1 MNPKAVRFTKVFGA
15 LALAAG
21 LSSSALA
28 QDPVVAPGANLTFA
42 ISSTEAAPGETVNLV
57 VSVSGGVAQTS
68 ALNFTVEVL
77 DGGSL
82 VDGSITGTGLITGYA
97 YEDNTTTSGQ
107 YRAVLYPA
115 PGTSPAPFSS
125 TGSVD
130 VARLSIKVSD
140 SATEGT
146 IRLGIANRF
155 DTDGITGLV
164 GLSNSQGSTVI
175 NAQETVAAGGA
186 RAINSTP
193 GIITIVDFTKIEFN
207 KDAFNTGWE
216 AVQILPGFRTY
227 LPDASGDAPAN
238 LTFGHTANTGVVQ
251 TTANLSGSS
260 YGYFGT
266 LPTQRF
272 TGVDANNILI
282 QNWTVTS
289 SAANPNDAPKFRLRS
304 NADGWAEGT
313 VLQEVISA
321 TNPVG
326 QGAST
331 VPVAADGATVLQHLT
346 FAVPSASN
354 GGQFSER
361 DGFLLYADFETF
373 LDGGF
378 KFGGQGETVVVQQ
391 AELRTFDP
399 STLTGGTVLYD
410 QTFAAGETGGFVT
423 SNAGNE
429 NVGVAGLPMS
439 ADTSNGL
446 LLIPSGAPS
455 EQGLSF
461 GWFENAPAGLTV
473 DGSLIYRVEYN
484 LSTTAASPV
493 QTNPARLRI
502 AVEEQPTLP
511 DYVKEAVVESGGSA
525 TDTGNL
531 PSTDAAGTNYV
542 TYVRFPA
549 NLNGQ
554 QIKLYFDVF
563 QTVADISGLPVSGG
577 VKLNSLTVTA
587 FPAPAIFN

>member
-1 MNPKAVRFTKVFGA
+1 MHPKAVRLTKVFGA
-15 LALAAG
+15 LALVGG
-21 LSSSALA
+21 LASSAIA
-28 QDPVVAPGANLTFA
+28 QDPVVLPDGNLTFA
-42 ISSTEAAPGETVNLV
+42 ISSAEAAPGQTVELL
-57 VSVSGGVAQTS
+57 VSVSGGVAQSS
-68 ALNFTVEVL
+68 ALNFTVEIL
-77 DGGSL
+77 EGGTL
-82 VDGSITGTGLITGYA
+82 VDGNITGAGLIDGYA

-107 YRAVLYPA
+107 YRGVLYPA
-115 PGTSPAPFSS
+115 PGSNPPPFS
-125 TGSVD
+125 TTDSVD

-175 NAQETVAAGGA
+175 NAAETVAAGGT

-193 GIITIVDFTKIEFN
+193 GTITIVDFTTVEFN
-207 KDAFNTGWE
+207 KDTFNAGWE

-238 LTFGHTANTGVVQ
+238 LTFAHTANTGVVQ

-266 LPTQRF
+266 LPANRITSAA
-272 TGVDANNILI
+272 ANNLLI

-289 SAANPNDAPKFRLRS
+289 SAADPNDAPKIRMCS

-313 VLQEVISA
+313 VLQEVIQAS
-321 TNPVG
+321 NPAG
-326 QGAST
+326 QGQST
-331 VPVAADGATVLQHLT
+331 VPVAADGATVLQHIS

-354 GGQFSER
+354 GGQFAER
-361 DGFLLYADFETF
+361 DGFLLNMDFETF

-378 KFGGQGETVVVQQ
+378 KFGGQNETVVVQQ

-410 QTFAAGETGGFVT
+410 ETFTGGATGGFVT
-423 SNAGNE
+423 SNPGSD
-429 NVGVAGLPMS
+429 NVGVAGLPMA
-439 ADTSNGL
+439 ADSSNGL
-446 LLIPSGAPS
+446 LLTPSGAPS
-455 EQGLSF
+455 AQGLSF
-461 GWFENAPAGLTV
+461 GWFENTPAGLTV

-531 PSTDAAGTNYV
+531 PSTDAAGTDYV

-549 NLNGQ
+549 KLNGQ

-563 QTVADISGLPVSGG
+563 QTVAEISGLPVSGG
-577 VKLNSLTVTA
+577 VKLNSLTITS
-587 FPAPAIFN
+587 FPAPSILD